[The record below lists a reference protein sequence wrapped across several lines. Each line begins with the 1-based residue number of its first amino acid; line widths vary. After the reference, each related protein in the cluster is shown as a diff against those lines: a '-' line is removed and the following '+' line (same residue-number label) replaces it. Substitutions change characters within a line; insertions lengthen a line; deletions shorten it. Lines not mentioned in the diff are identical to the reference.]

1 MLTAMN
7 GLAGTFTLTPQ
18 CTGLPSESSCSVSPS
33 SVTFSSTTTTSNV
46 MLTVATMAPSSVAP
60 GRRVHPTVT
69 GPGIVIA
76 FSALAIVAVRFS
88 AQTARASVRAE
99 PDCVRGAADD
109 RGLRRREWRRWPKP
123 RHAGRAR
130 PKREGIV
137 YDRVGIALRGAVSKR
152 RVSERRTRAGHGQL
166 ERGGPGWLFSG
177 GLHGVAGFALGSAAH
192 FDCSGFCKFIP
203 R

>member
-1 MLTAMN
+1 MRLPAQPTRVVVSPDFSARRTQPGQSGSTSLMLTAMN

-76 FSALAIVAVRFS
+76 FSALAIVAVIGFLRK
-88 AQTARASVRAE
+88 R
-99 PDCVRGAADD
+99 
-109 RGLRRREWRRWPKP
+109 RGLQFVLSLIVF
-123 RHAGRAR
+123 AALLTIAACGGGSGGGGRN
-130 PKREGIV
+130 PGTP
-137 YDRVGIALRGAVSKR
+137 VGHDPNA
-152 RVSERRTRAGHGQL
+152 RVSFTI
-166 ERGGPGWLFSG
+166 
-177 GLHGVAGFALGSAAH
+177 GSASHSVAL
-192 FDCSGFCKFIP
+192 SVNVE
-203 R
+203 